1 MLQFD
6 LKIENIPFLVDER
19 NHNID
24 AIEACWKRLRY
35 WKQTYL
41 KTKWTSNNIDKE
53 TLQKDY
59 RIILTEITDKIADL
73 IIRNMMI
80 DDLIWMKHLQRNQS

>member
-1 MLQFD
+1 MEFD

-41 KTKWTSNNIDKE
+41 KTKWTSNNIDKD
-53 TLQKDY
+53 TSAKDY

-73 IIRNMMI
+73 NIRNLHI
-80 DDLIWMKHLQRNQS
+80 DNLIWQKYLQLNQS

>member
-1 MLQFD
+1 MEFD

-24 AIEACWKRLRY
+24 AIEANWQKLNY
-35 WKQTYL
+35 WKKTYL
-41 KTKWTSNNIDKE
+41 KTKWTSNNIDKV
-53 TLQKDY
+53 TSQNDY

-73 IIRNMMI
+73 TIRNMMI
-80 DDLIWMKHLQRNQS
+80 DDLIWMKHLLLNQS